1 MITRGRGGTDMEDRY
16 YIKESSYCSNIEKT
30 LDELI
35 RDDEHTWTVSELIE
49 LRKIELLKEIS
60 DSLAQDDE

>member
-1 MITRGRGGTDMEDRY
+1 MEDRY